1 MPAGKI
7 RVCNHANKSTLLA
20 LTLLLYTNNYDASNK
35 KDMFLYLSRTI
46 AIIVFVGVVNNTI
59 AGHGIEVNQSAP

>member
-1 MPAGKI
+1 MI
-7 RVCNHANKSTLLA
+7 HVLHATCSYFA
-20 LTLLLYTNNYDASNK
+20 LIHYYASN

-59 AGHGIEVNQSAP
+59 AGH

>member
-1 MPAGKI
+1 M
-7 RVCNHANKSTLLA
+7 VHVLHATCSDFA
-20 LTLLLYTNNYDASNK
+20 LIHYYASNN

>member
-1 MPAGKI
+1 MICQLA
-7 RVCNHANKSTLLA
+7 RYEYANKSTLLA
-20 LTLLLYTNNYDASNK
+20 LTLLLYTNNYYASNK
-35 KDMFLYLSRTI
+35 KDMFLFLSRTI